1 MGFYLN
7 KISIPGFG
15 NCYSYSFIMPATTN
29 SSQYAYVT
37 LSTNDEYSK
46 GALVLGKSL
55 REVKVSADVDLVVMV
70 SPQVSSEARND
81 LQQVFDHL
89 VDVNVYDS
97 KDAAHLAMLKRPEL
111 GVTFTKIH
119 CWKLTQYQKCVF
131 MDADTM
137 AIQNI
142 DDLFLREELSAV
154 PDAGWPDIFNTGVFV
169 YKPSAE
175 TYDGLVKLAEEEG
188 SFDGGDQGLINS
200 YFSKWSQDDIKKHLP
215 FLYNLQATPSYTY
228 SPAFERFG
236 KDAKVIHFIGA
247 NKPWGNFEPQ
257 SFGNCS
263 AFLAKWNQI
272 HSTKSIPAKS
282 LLMLGEGA
290 SKVNFSDGEQD
301 YENKCRSYD
310 EIQAKISAKLSVK

>member
-1 MGFYLN
+1 
-7 KISIPGFG
+7 
-15 NCYSYSFIMPATTN
+15 MPATTN
-29 SSQYAYVT
+29 SSKYAYVT
-37 LSTNDEYSK
+37 LATNDEYSK
-46 GALVLGKSL
+46 GAIVLGKSL

-70 SPQVSSEARND
+70 SPQVSSEARTD

-89 VDVNVYDS
+89 VEVDVYDS

-142 DDLFLREELSAV
+142 DDLFQRDELSAV
-154 PDAGWPDIFNTGVFV
+154 PDAGWPDIFNTGLFV
-169 YKPSAE
+169 YKPSVD
-175 TYDGLVKLAEEEG
+175 TFDGLLKLADEEG

-200 YFSKWSQDDIKKHLP
+200 YFSTWGQDDIRKHLP

-247 NKPWGNFEPQ
+247 NKPWGNFEAQ

-263 AFLAKWNQI
+263 AYLAKWNEL
-272 HSTKSIPAKS
+272 HNAKSIPAKS
-282 LLMLGEGA
+282 LLKLGETTHKMLLSAGP
-290 SKVNFSDGEQD
+290 QD

-310 EIQAKISAKLSVK
+310 EIQAKISAKLMEK